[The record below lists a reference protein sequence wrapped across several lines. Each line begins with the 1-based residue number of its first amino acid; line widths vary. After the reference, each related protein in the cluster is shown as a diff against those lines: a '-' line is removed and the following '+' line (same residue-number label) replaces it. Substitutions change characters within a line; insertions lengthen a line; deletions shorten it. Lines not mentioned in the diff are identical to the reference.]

1 MPVSGFSE
9 FCFSGQT
16 LVTEGKGK
24 HIIAVKPFSVKPYF
38 NYSDNLLTAVLKK

>member
-9 FCFSGQT
+9 FHFSGQT

-24 HIIAVKPFSVKPYF
+24 HIRAVKPYF
-38 NYSDNLLTAVLKK
+38 NYSDNLLTAVVKK